1 LLAASN
7 GKGFIVNSDDV
18 IAATK
23 SGKQIMQITGDHKC
37 IICRLL
43 NNGDMVAVIGTNRK
57 LLVFAI
63 EEIPEL
69 KRGQGVTLQ
78 KYRDAHLS
86 DLKIFNSKEG
96 LSWVLGNK
104 TRLEMQIM
112 SWRAKRGSI
121 GKMPPT
127 GFPKDNKFN

>member
-1 LLAASN
+1 
-7 GKGFIVNSDDV
+7 
-18 IAATK
+18 
-23 SGKQIMQITGDHKC
+23 
-37 IICRLL
+37 
-43 NNGDMVAVIGTNRK
+43 MVAVIGTNRK

-112 SWRAKRGSI
+112 SWQAKRGSI